1 MVALDF
7 PTGGGYGPR
16 RALVYA
22 RTGPLASGRPAV
34 DLQLA
39 AAAAHARLNGFEPVG
54 DAVDEGISGG
64 VQPFSRPGLGLALT
78 TLAAG
83 EAEALAVASLDRIS
97 NDAAMATMLADC
109 SRHDGWRLLV
119 PGVADCST
127 PVGHFVVTVLCALT
141 RLTDTAAR
149 TQDLVGENGGL
160 VIAGAV
166 PAPQPGFP
174 TPVPIPVPPPG
185 SDAASRAW
193 RRFSPAARCPGP

>member
-1 MVALDF
+1 M
-7 PTGGGYGPR
+7 
-16 RALVYA
+16 
-22 RTGPLASGRPAV
+22 

-174 TPVPIPVPPPG
+174 TPVPIPVPLRIRCSIPG
-185 SDAASRAW
+185 MAALQ
-193 RRFSPAARCPGP
+193 PRCPLPRSLIVPYSFPALISTYGSECSGNMVTDFPSLG